1 MSTNNPFAHH
11 TNNLFASRGCD
22 IDQAMSYAQDMITA
36 LPPEMHAH
44 ATTALMVV
52 VNTAANAFDQAQ
64 GPSPEKLAVQDMVAT
79 LVAAQVE
86 KIEQRINYMIDDW
99 MADNLSDK
107 MDDHLDDKIRDWM
120 NDNLEGM
127 MEGEALCEAIRDAF
141 RNNLSISIN

>member
-1 MSTNNPFAHH
+1 MNPIRKH
-11 TNNLFASRGCD
+11 TNNLFASKGCD
-22 IDQAMSYAQDMITA
+22 IDSALSAAQEIIES
-36 LPPEMHAH
+36 LPSDSKA
-44 ATTALMVV
+44 AAYTALMMF
-52 VNTAANAFDQAQ
+52 VNTSANAFDQAQ

-99 MADNLSDK
+99 MSDNLSDRI
-107 MDDHLDDKIRDWM
+107 DDFLDDKIRDWM

-141 RNNLSISIN
+141 RNNLTLSIC

>member
-1 MSTNNPFAHH
+1 MNPIRKHTST
-11 TNNLFASRGCD
+11 LFASRGCD
-22 IDQAMSYAQDMITA
+22 VDQAMQDAAEILEA
-36 LPPEMHAH
+36 LPSESRAPAY
-44 ATTALMVV
+44 TALMMV
-52 VNTAANAFDQAQ
+52 VNTAANAFDQAR

-79 LVAAQVE
+79 LVAAQVD